1 MAMATNGNAPARP
14 WPALPYAEWKDT
26 LDTLHMFTQV
36 VGKVR
41 LALAPDEPQWAQV
54 PLYVTARGL
63 STSMMPWDDTAL
75 DIEFDFIDH
84 DLVVRTSPGE
94 VVRIALAG
102 HSVAEFYREVMAALE
117 KLGVNVSI
125 WPVPVEIPDPIPFEK
140 DERNSYDASA
150 VARFFD
156 ALTRVTRVMHEHRS
170 EYRGRTSAVHFFW
183 GTFDLANARYS
194 GETAAPPPGADSITL
209 RSYDVEQITCGWWP
223 GDARFEEPAFYA
235 YAYPQPAR
243 IERATIAPANAFWSG
258 EAGLFLLR
266 YDDARAA
273 SDPGA
278 VLREFFDSTY
288 TACASL
294 LGWSPGLVQR
304 NR

>member
-1 MAMATNGNAPARP
+1 MAASSDVHPRP

-63 STSMMPWDDTAL
+63 STSSMPWDDTAL
-75 DIEFDFIDH
+75 DIEFDFVDH
-84 DLVVRTSPGE
+84 ELVVRTSPGE
-94 VVRIALAG
+94 VVRIALPG
-102 HSVAEFYREVMAALE
+102 HSVAEFYREVMASLE
-117 KLGVNVSI
+117 KLGVNVAI
-125 WPVPVEIPDPIPFEK
+125 WPVPVEIPDPIPFEE
-140 DERNSYDASA
+140 DQRASYDKPA
-150 VARFFD
+150 VERFFH
-156 ALTRVTRVMHEHRS
+156 ALTRVARVMHEHRS
-170 EYRGRTSAVHFFW
+170 EFRGRTSPVHLFW

-194 GETAAPPPGADSITL
+194 GDKAAPPPGADPITL
-209 RSYDVEQITCGWWP
+209 RSYDVVQITCGWWP
-223 GDARFEEPAFYA
+223 GDARFEEAAFYA
-235 YAYPQPAR
+235 YAYPQPER
-243 IERATIAPANAFWSG
+243 IERAPITPENAFWSS

-266 YDDARAA
+266 YDDVRASPDPRAA
-273 SDPGA
+273 
-278 VLREFFDSTY
+278 VREFFDSTY